1 MEYVYRP
8 ICEEELRPTDDIRKY
23 RSLINL
29 TIAQIRNPD
38 LIPIEKLDTEE
49 SIKRQIKR
57 DAEHILTEQIDN
69 NKYKLD
75 IEYKEPLEKI
85 EQDGLCDICMSKIG
99 CEGLKCGTCKNNNI
113 CIDCF
118 NSLPERSCDVYMLN
132 FEDSKK
138 YKIGEWDDFKY
149 LYELEKQ
156 RYDNKNRISSY
167 RQYYYNKEY
176 KNQLPYTILHNNRT
190 LEHQNKIINLD
201 NKLSQQ
207 NKLTRTY
214 DYSFKCP
221 FCRSITSLNVSKMS
235 KDDIIY
241 MTWNDLAKLKMKQF
255 QVHNNDC
262 ATRYEVLRDLEK
274 SIPLCKTNELKDKV
288 NKLLD
293 CDLFKKNST
302 SDYEKNI
309 LIKENTIEEQKNI
322 IKELQDENNKIKDEY
337 NAYVNDI
344 NSKLPNFNN
353 CINALSFMVEY
364 NKSIIYKIKKVIDNN
379 KGRPLKKELNKIL
392 SSIDNIKIEA
402 TRVSQEDGSICK
414 MEITNI

>member
-1 MEYVYRP
+1 
-8 ICEEELRPTDDIRKY
+8 
-23 RSLINL
+23 
-29 TIAQIRNPD
+29 
-38 LIPIEKLDTEE
+38 
-49 SIKRQIKR
+49 
-57 DAEHILTEQIDN
+57 
-69 NKYKLD
+69 
-75 IEYKEPLEKI
+75 
-85 EQDGLCDICMSKIG
+85 
-99 CEGLKCGTCKNNNI
+99 
-113 CIDCF
+113 
-118 NSLPERSCDVYMLN
+118 MLN

-138 YKIGEWDDFKY
+138 YKIGEWDSFKY
-149 LYELEKQ
+149 LYELEKNL
-156 RYDNKNRISSY
+156 YDKKNRISSY
-167 RQYYYNKEY
+167 SQYYYNKEY

-241 MTWNDLAKLKMKQF
+241 MNWFDLAKLKMKQF

-262 ATRYEVLRDLEK
+262 ATQYEILRDLEK
-274 SIPLCKTNELKDKV
+274 SIPLCKTNELKCKV

-309 LIKENTIEEQKNI
+309 LIKDNTIEEQKNI

-344 NSKLPNFNN
+344 KSKLPNFNN
-353 CINALSFMVEY
+353 CINTLSFMVEY
-364 NKSIIYKIKKVIDNN
+364 NKSIIHKMKKVIDNN

-402 TRVSQEDGSICK
+402 TRVLQEDGSICK